1 MNPGPGLIQG
11 AHLHLDIHSNYL
23 SLLMEWEIE
32 FEKILPIFLGMNQKV
47 FINGKYFSNTF
58 LSYQMSK
65 ITASIRQGNPKQVA
79 TTFSPT
85 LNRENSLCGFL
96 SLFFST
102 TLLSLSRHEEDLC
115 KTSVFLITLR
125 CKLRNHSV
133 QY

>member
-47 FINGKYFSNTF
+47 FSNGKYFSNTF
-58 LSYQMSK
+58 LSYPMSK
-65 ITASIRQGNPKQVA
+65 ITASIRQGSPKQVA

-85 LNRENSLCGFL
+85 LNRENPCADFYPYFFL
-96 SLFFST
+96 
-102 TLLSLSRHEEDLC
+102 
-115 KTSVFLITLR
+115 LR
-125 CKLRNHSV
+125 CDPCHGTKKICVRRPSS
-133 QY
+133 

>member
-1 MNPGPGLIQG
+1 
-11 AHLHLDIHSNYL
+11 
-23 SLLMEWEIE
+23 
-32 FEKILPIFLGMNQKV
+32 
-47 FINGKYFSNTF
+47 
-58 LSYQMSK
+58 MSK

-85 LNRENSLCGFL
+85 LNRENSLRGFL